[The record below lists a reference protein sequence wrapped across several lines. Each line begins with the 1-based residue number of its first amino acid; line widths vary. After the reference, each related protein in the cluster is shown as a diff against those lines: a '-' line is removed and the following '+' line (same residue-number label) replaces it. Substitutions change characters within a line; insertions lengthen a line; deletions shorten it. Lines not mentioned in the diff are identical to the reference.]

1 MSKTRRIPARLK
13 KRLETNLQNLS
24 VEEAG
29 RLLLIYTHE
38 ADKKNHKG
46 GYPPLLELWDA
57 WNLRVSKS
65 RGKEEEPATVVA
77 FNGLVF
83 LQYLI
88 SETNQTIQLLTAQLV
103 INSLQASKKLDKF
116 LLLDAISEVA
126 RMVRGTL
133 EDYPKP
139 VSRED
144 YHRLLAW
151 AEEDLLIDLGE
162 EVNFIVVEWAS
173 LQGFTKIEIPVEDM
187 KAKAEETGEDWRAY
201 LGSDEDFRRERAEAN
216 NLLET
221 FRGDEDRLEEWI
233 QSNEYVDHYVE
244 FSPADLNAKTDELF
258 DDLVARLE
266 AGELEGGAGIY
277 APDVHAP
284 IVLLREGKLPALV
297 ALRAVWPQWVA
308 AQDLRI
314 KEYTPDPLGPH
325 GIKQLYDPFTGDEL
339 DRPALVELVGK
350 FVKECKGRSWGEGLA
365 DLRQAQMKPEALLD
379 LLIREGD
386 PLLYL
391 DIDKPDWGMVD
402 FEAFA
407 EVEKTTNGRKYETV
421 SVATI
426 GSLKRA
432 QVAPEG
438 YNWRGGYYEDAYFPT
453 KNPKERRRDLQRT
466 DRLLASLQLSDRAV
480 ALEPLGE
487 DTPVLSLL
495 GSQLANP
502 IEDAVSYLQY
512 CIDEYATLRATLY
525 RLSERYFGGLPVL
538 LRSEEDHLQRAG
550 DLLEAAKGDLAAWLE
565 KLAAYPWKVD
575 TSPLQLRDPQVNEEN
590 AKEYLQEILDTAKYR
605 SKVNDRELVKTGLSY
620 E

>member
-1 MSKTRRIPARLK
+1 MNRTRRIPARLK

-29 RLLLIYTHE
+29 RLMLIYTLE
-38 ADKKNHKG
+38 ADKKNHEG

-57 WNLRVSKS
+57 WQLKVSKS
-65 RGKEEEPATVVA
+65 RGKEEEPATVAA
-77 FNGLVF
+77 FNALVF
-83 LQYLI
+83 LQHII
-88 SETNQTIQLLTAQLV
+88 SEANQTIQLLTAQLV
-103 INSLQASKKLDKF
+103 INSLQASKKLDKL

-126 RMVRGTL
+126 RMARGTL

-139 VSRED
+139 VSRDD
-144 YHRLLAW
+144 YRRLLAW
-151 AEEDLLIDLGE
+151 AEEDLPIDLGE
-162 EVNFIVVEWAS
+162 EVNFIVEEWAR

-187 KAKAEETGEDWRAY
+187 KAKAEETGEDWREY
-201 LGSDEDFRRERAEAN
+201 RRSDEDFRREWAEVN
-216 NLLET
+216 NLLAT
-221 FRGDEDRLEEWI
+221 FGGDEDRLEEWV

-244 FSPADLNAKTDELF
+244 FSRADLEAKTDELF
-258 DDLVARLE
+258 DNLVARLE
-266 AGELEGGAGIY
+266 AGKLEGGEGIY
-277 APDVHAP
+277 PPDIHAP
-284 IVLLREGKLPALV
+284 LVLLRDGKLPALV

-314 KEYTPDPLGPH
+314 KDFVPDPLGPQ
-325 GIKQLYDPFTGDEL
+325 GIGQIYDPFTGEKL

-379 LLIREGD
+379 LLIQEGD
-386 PLLYL
+386 PFLYL
-391 DIDKPDWGMVD
+391 DIDKPDWGMID
-402 FEAFA
+402 FEGFA
-407 EVEKTTNGRKYETV
+407 KTEKTENGREYEAV

-426 GSLKRA
+426 GSLQRA
-432 QVAPEG
+432 QIAPEG
-438 YNWRGGYYEDAYFPT
+438 YDWRGGYYEDAYFPT

-466 DRLLASLQLSDRAV
+466 DRLLATLQLSDRAV

-487 DTPVLSLL
+487 DTTVLALL

-502 IEDAVSYLQY
+502 IEDAVAYLQY
-512 CIDEYATLRATLY
+512 CIDEYVTLRTALD

-565 KLAAYPWKVD
+565 KLAAYPWSVD
-575 TSPLQLRDPQVNEEN
+575 TSPLQLRDPKVNEEN
-590 AKEYLQEILDTAKYR
+590 AKEYIQDILETAKYR
-605 SKVNDRELVKTGLSY
+605 SKVNDRELAKVGLSY